1 MKKKNKIGTTKEC
14 WISAVVLLMHL
25 LLCSQII
32 NCCEMIY
39 MCPVSLVC
47 EFHWLRVG
55 LTKSPAVDDY
65 VFSS

>member
-1 MKKKNKIGTTKEC
+1 MLDLSCCPVNA
-14 WISAVVLLMHL
+14 SA
-25 LLCSQII
+25 LCSQII